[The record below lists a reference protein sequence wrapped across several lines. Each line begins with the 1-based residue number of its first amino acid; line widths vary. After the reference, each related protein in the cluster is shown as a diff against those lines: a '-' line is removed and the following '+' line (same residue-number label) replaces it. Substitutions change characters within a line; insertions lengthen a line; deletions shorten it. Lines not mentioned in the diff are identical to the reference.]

1 MRKVY
6 EGAPVSEGLGIGE
19 IYCYRKADLKPTP
32 CRIAREEVNAK
43 LAEYE
48 GLKEKVDAELDDLI
62 NQLQCSQPDKSL
74 IFMAHR
80 EILHDKA
87 IDEKIRKEIGENLSD
102 PAWAIYT
109 VYEEFRL
116 LLAGMKKQQFRER
129 AQDVVDV
136 RDRLLRA
143 AQGIE
148 SPSLSVLPKPVIIA
162 CHDLLPS
169 DTATLDRDNVIAIVT
184 ESGGETSHSAII
196 ARGYG
201 IPALAGIPGLM
212 DIVKDKDRAIVDAI
226 EGRLIIEPTEEEI
239 ERYQEE
245 KERYLRLATEIR
257 SFLAKD
263 PITKDGARMEIG
275 LNIGSVEEIRVKEAA
290 YASFVGLF
298 RTEFLYMSSPQLPT
312 EDEQYESYKEVLE
325 AFKRP
330 VTLRTLDIGGDK
342 TIPCIPL
349 PKEENPF
356 LGVRGIRLCFEK
368 PEIFKTQLR
377 AAFRASA
384 HGELSLM
391 LPMVASMEDIYQAK
405 ELINSV
411 QQELA
416 AEGIP
421 MAPEVKTGIM
431 VEVPSIALLA
441 DLAAKEVDFASIG
454 TNDLCQ
460 YTLAVDRMNPRVMK
474 CYQSFHLGLFRLI
487 GYVVEEFRAAGKPV
501 SVCGELA
508 GNPLAVAVLI
518 GLGVRRFSMNP
529 SSIAKVKRIIT
540 QLTTGQAQ
548 ELAEEVQRLAT
559 AAQVKR
565 FLENELQDYLY

>member
-1 MRKVY
+1 M
-6 EGAPVSEGLGIGE
+6 
-19 IYCYRKADLKPTP
+19 
-32 CRIAREEVNAK
+32 
-43 LAEYE
+43 
-48 GLKEKVDAELDDLI
+48 
-62 NQLQCSQPDKSL
+62 
-74 IFMAHR
+74 
-80 EILHDKA
+80 
-87 IDEKIRKEIGENLSD
+87 
-102 PAWAIYT
+102 
-109 VYEEFRL
+109 
-116 LLAGMKKQQFRER
+116 
-129 AQDVVDV
+129 
-136 RDRLLRA
+136 
-143 AQGIE
+143 
-148 SPSLSVLPKPVIIA
+148 IIA

-356 LGVRGIRLCFEK
+356 
-368 PEIFKTQLR
+368 
-377 AAFRASA
+377 
-384 HGELSLM
+384 
-391 LPMVASMEDIYQAK
+391 
-405 ELINSV
+405 
-411 QQELA
+411 
-416 AEGIP
+416 
-421 MAPEVKTGIM
+421 
-431 VEVPSIALLA
+431 
-441 DLAAKEVDFASIG
+441 
-454 TNDLCQ
+454 
-460 YTLAVDRMNPRVMK
+460 
-474 CYQSFHLGLFRLI
+474 
-487 GYVVEEFRAAGKPV
+487 
-501 SVCGELA
+501 
-508 GNPLAVAVLI
+508 
-518 GLGVRRFSMNP
+518 
-529 SSIAKVKRIIT
+529 
-540 QLTTGQAQ
+540 
-548 ELAEEVQRLAT
+548 
-559 AAQVKR
+559 
-565 FLENELQDYLY
+565 

>member
-1 MRKVY
+1 MHMEW
-6 EGAPVSEGLGIGE
+6 EGNPVSEGLGMGE
-19 IYCYRKADLKPTP
+19 IYCYHKVDLKPAP
-32 CRIAREEVNAK
+32 SRITWEEVSDK

-48 GLKEKVDAELDDLI
+48 GLKEKVTAELDDLI
-62 NQLQCSQPDKSL
+62 NRLQRNQPDKAL

-87 IDEKIRKEIGENLSD
+87 VDEKIHKEIGENLAN

-116 LLAGMKKQQFRER
+116 IMEGMKKQQFRER
-129 AQDVVDV
+129 AQDVIDV
-136 RDRLLRA
+136 RDRLLQA

-148 SPSLSVLPKPVIIA
+148 PPSLSSLPKPVIIA

-169 DTATLDRDNVIAIVT
+169 DTATLDRANVIAIIT
-184 ESGGETSHSAII
+184 ETGGETSHSAII
-196 ARGYG
+196 ARSYG

-212 DIVKDKDRAIVDAI
+212 DKVKDKDWVIVDAI
-226 EGRLIIEPTEEEI
+226 DGRLIIEPTEEEI
-239 ERYQEE
+239 RRYRE
-245 KERYLRLATEIR
+245 KKKRYLRLATETDG
-257 SFLAKD
+257 FLAKD
-263 PITKDGARMEIG
+263 PISKDGVRLEIG
-275 LNIGSVEEIRVKEAA
+275 LNIGSAEEIQVKEAA
-290 YASFVGLF
+290 CADFVGLF

-312 EDEQYESYKEVLE
+312 EEEQYKNYKKVLE
-325 AFKRP
+325 SFKRP

-342 TIPCIPL
+342 AIPCIPL

-356 LGVRGIRLCFEK
+356 LGVRGIRLCFEE

-377 AAFRASA
+377 AAFRASV

-391 LPMVASMEDIYQAK
+391 LPMVTNMEDIYQAK

-411 QQELA
+411 RQELE

-421 MAPEVKTGIM
+421 KAPEVKVGIM

-460 YTLAVDRMNPRVMK
+460 YTLAVDRMNPRLMK
-474 CYQSFHLGLFRLI
+474 YYQSFHPGLFRLI
-487 GYVVEEFRAAGKPV
+487 GYVVKEFTAAGKPV
-501 SVCGELA
+501 SVCGELG
-508 GNPLAVAVLI
+508 GNPLAAAVLI

-529 SSIAKVKRIIT
+529 SSLAKVKRIIT
-540 QLTTGQAQ
+540 QLTISRAQ
-548 ELAEEVQRLAT
+548 ELAAKARRLAT

-565 FLENELQDYLY
+565 FLEDELKDYLY